1 VRSGPART
9 AFEIVARTVFGA
21 EPSELSLL
29 YFLWYVQAAGGLQPL
44 TAFEGG
50 AQDSRLTGGAQQVC
64 EHLAAELGDTV
75 SLDSP
80 VTSIACLGDDAA
92 IVRAGDRET
101 TARRVILALAPPL
114 LTSIAF
120 DPLPPA
126 ERQGLARRT
135 WMGTYLKAAVVY
147 ERAWWRDRG
156 LSGLAYADSGPVQ
169 MVVDDSPP
177 GGAPGV
183 LVGFVAGAPARDL
196 RRLDEA
202 QRRHA
207 LTAAIGRAVADDA
220 PPPTAYRDVDWAGE
234 RWSRGAPVALMG
246 PGTLTEVGPVLRRP
260 VGPLHWAG
268 TDTATEWPGYIEG
281 AIQAGDRAAGE
292 VAGALAL

>member
-1 VRSGPART
+1 VRSAPART
-9 AFEIVARTVFGA
+9 ALEIVARTVFGA

-64 EHLAAELGDTV
+64 DRLAAELGDAV
-75 SLDSP
+75 VLDAP
-80 VTSIACLGDDAA
+80 VTSITCLGDDAA
-92 IVRAGDRET
+92 IVRAGERET
-101 TARRVILALAPPL
+101 TARRVVLALAPPL
-114 LTSIAF
+114 LASIAF
-120 DPLPPA
+120 EPPLPA
-126 ERQGLARRT
+126 ERQSLVRRT
-135 WMGTYLKAAVVY
+135 WMGSYVKAAVVY

-183 LVGFVAGAPARDL
+183 LVGFAAGAPARDL
-196 RRLDEA
+196 QRLDEA
-202 QRRHA
+202 QRRDT
-207 LTAAIGRAVADDA
+207 LIAAIGRAVADDA
-220 PPPTAYRDVDWAGE
+220 PPPAAYREVDWAGE
-234 RWSRGAPVALMG
+234 PWSRGAPVALMG
-246 PGTLTEVGPVLRRP
+246 PGTLTEVGPALRRP

-281 AIQAGDRAAGE
+281 ALQAGDRAAGE
-292 VAGALAL
+292 VACALDL